1 MADNSSIFSKAYD
14 WLDERTGIKEITHEL
29 LDEPI
34 RGGARWAY
42 VLGSALLFIFSIQ
55 VVTGIFLTMYYVPSA
70 DHAHASVAY
79 IQKVV
84 PGGWLLR
91 GLHHYGSS
99 AMVIMVVAHL
109 AQTFLFG
116 AYKGKREILWIAGVG
131 MMLIV
136 FAFGFTGYLL
146 AWDQAAYFGTKVG
159 TSIAGE
165 APVIGPIQQRIMQGG
180 TDLTTITLS
189 RFFMTHVFLLPLGL
203 AGLAALHL
211 FLFRKATP
219 AGPYHEKDNHKTE
232 RFYPG
237 QVFKDSVAMA
247 IVFGILVLLSWK
259 LPAELGPMADPSSD
273 YLARPPWYFM
283 PLFQLLK
290 YFPGQLAIIPAF
302 VLPGLLFGALFL
314 LPFLDKRAERN
325 PFKRPIATGLLV
337 LVIGGA
343 IGLMALAKYEDNH
356 NPDFKAKLEAQ
367 EKENEE
373 FFKKPFE
380 PQIIGGTG
388 AAATGALAKVAEPPA
403 AYLENC
409 ASCHGDH
416 GEGAAVF
423 PALIGL
429 SAKPQ
434 RTQDDLYKIL
444 VDAAPY
450 GLKAP
455 MPASF
460 PDIKDED
467 KKKIAE
473 WLASLKK

>member
-1 MADNSSIFSKAYD
+1 
-14 WLDERTGIKEITHEL
+14 
-29 LDEPI
+29 
-34 RGGARWAY
+34 
-42 VLGSALLFIFSIQ
+42 
-55 VVTGIFLTMYYVPSA
+55 MYYVPSA

-84 PGGWLLR
+84 SGGWLLR
-91 GLHHYGSS
+91 GLHHYGSR

-109 AQTFLFG
+109 AQTFLYG
-116 AYKGKREILWIAGVG
+116 AYKDKREILWIAGVG

-136 FAFGFTGYLL
+136 LAFGFTGYLL

-165 APVIGPIQQRIMQGG
+165 APLIGPIQQRIMQGG
-180 TDLTTITLS
+180 TDLTTVTLS

-203 AGLAALHL
+203 AALAGLHV
-211 FLFRKATP
+211 FLFRKAKP
-219 AGPYHEKDNHKTE
+219 AGPYHERDNHKVE

-247 IVFGILVLLSWK
+247 AVFIVLAWLSWQV
-259 LPAELGPMADPSSD
+259 PAELGPMADPSSD

-302 VLPGLLFGALFL
+302 VLPGVLFGALFL
-314 LPFLDKRAERN
+314 LPFFDKRPERN
-325 PFKRPIATGLLV
+325 PFKRPLATGLLL

-343 IGLMALAKYEDNH
+343 VGLLGLAKYEDNH

-367 EKENEE
+367 EKEMHE

-380 PQIIGGTG
+380 PQVIGGAG
-388 AAATGALAKVAEPPA
+388 AVASAAKVVEPPL
-403 AYLENC
+403 AYVENC

-423 PALIGL
+423 PALVGV

-434 RTQDDLYKIL
+434 RTQEDILKIL
-444 VDAAPY
+444 TDGKPY

-460 PDIKDED
+460 PQIKDED

-473 WLASLKK
+473 WITSLKAK

>member
-1 MADNSSIFSKAYD
+1 MANLFSNVYD
-14 WLDERTGIKEITHEL
+14 WLDERTGIKEITSEL

-34 RGGARWAY
+34 KGGARWAY
-42 VLGSALLFIFSIQ
+42 VFGSALLFIFSIQ

-70 DHAHASVAY
+70 DHAHTSVAY

-99 AMVIMVVAHL
+99 LMVIMVVAHL
-109 AQTFLFG
+109 AQTFLYG
-116 AYKGKREILWIAGVG
+116 AYKGKREILWMAGVA

-136 FAFGFTGYLL
+136 LAFGFTGYLL
-146 AWDQAAYFGTKVG
+146 TWDQAAYFGTKVG

-165 APVIGPIQQRIMQGG
+165 PPVVGAIQQRIMQGG
-180 TDLTTITLS
+180 TDLTTLTLS

-203 AGLAALHL
+203 AGLAGLHL

-219 AGPYHEKDNHKTE
+219 AGPYQDNPKRKTE

-237 QVFKDSVAMA
+237 QLFKDSVAMA
-247 IVFGILVLLSWK
+247 IVFAVLVLLSWK

-290 YFPGQLAIIPAF
+290 YFPGQLMIIPAF
-302 VLPGLLFGALFL
+302 ILPTVLFGALFL
-314 LPFLDKRAERN
+314 LPFYDKKPERN
-325 PFKRPIATGLLV
+325 PFKRPIATSLLV
-337 LVIGGA
+337 LVIGGT
-343 IGLMALAKYEDNH
+343 IGLMALAKYQDNH
-356 NPDFKAKLEAQ
+356 DPAVKAKLEAQ
-367 EKENEE
+367 EKEMHE
-373 FFKKPFE
+373 FFAKPFE
-380 PQIIGGTG
+380 QQVIGGTG
-388 AAATGALAKVAEPPA
+388 AAAGGALAKVAEPPA
-403 AYLENC
+403 AYVENC

-416 GEGAAVF
+416 GEGAAIF
-423 PALIGL
+423 PALVGV

-434 RTQDDLYKIL
+434 RTQEDLYKIL
-444 VDAAPY
+444 VDATPY
-450 GLKAP
+450 GLKPP
-455 MPASF
+455 MPPSF
-460 PDIKDED
+460 KNISDED

>member
-1 MADNSSIFSKAYD
+1 
-14 WLDERTGIKEITHEL
+14 
-29 LDEPI
+29 
-34 RGGARWAY
+34 
-42 VLGSALLFIFSIQ
+42 
-55 VVTGIFLTMYYVPSA
+55 MYYVPSA
-70 DHAHASVAY
+70 DHAHTSVAY

-99 AMVIMVVAHL
+99 AMVILVVAHL

-116 AYKGKREILWIAGVG
+116 AYKGKREILWIAGVV

-136 FAFGFTGYLL
+136 LAFGFTGYLL
-146 AWDQAAYFGTKVG
+146 TWDQAAYFGTKVG

-165 APVIGPIQQRIMQGG
+165 APIVGPIQQRIMQGG

-189 RFFMTHVFLLPLGL
+189 RFFTTHVFLLPLGL
-203 AGLAALHL
+203 AGLAGLHL

-219 AGPYHEKDNHKTE
+219 AGPYHERDNHKTE
-232 RFYPG
+232 RFYPK
-237 QVFKDSVAMA
+237 QLFKDSVAML
-247 IVFGILVLLSWK
+247 IVFIVLVLLSWK
-259 LPAELGPMADPSSD
+259 SPAELGPMADPSSD

-302 VLPGLLFGALFL
+302 GLPTVLFGALFL
-314 LPFLDKRAERN
+314 LPFFDKKPERN
-325 PFKRPIATGLLV
+325 PFKRPIATSLLV

-367 EKENEE
+367 EKEMHE
-373 FFKKPFE
+373 FFAKPFE
-380 PQIIGGTG
+380 QQVIGGAGAEAAG
-388 AAATGALAKVAEPPA
+388 AAMAKVAEAPA

-409 ASCHGDH
+409 ASCHGEK

-434 RTQDDLYKIL
+434 RTQEDLFKIL
-444 VDAAPY
+444 VDAKPY
-450 GLKAP
+450 GLKPP
-455 MPASF
+455 MPEAF